1 MRSRQREARRSAARQ
16 APKPSPNGANDNEKK
31 KRAAT
36 RAKTY
41 GEPVSPPRPAK
52 PGQTVIRFPRECP
65 GEGEAGAAL
74 TPRPGGR
81 RARAFP
87 RQGARQDRGR
97 GGPVSQVG
105 RSVSQRPPAP
115 PAEGRPWFRAHA
127 GRSLSQLLA
136 GLLLSF
142 PLTPS
147 PIDILTIISQA
158 SFNRFQPRLLTGL
171 GQSGRE
177 PQARPTAALLF
188 QEPILNVA
196 AKGISLTDFTLPTAA
211 SSSPAPTRGLTS
223 PHAAKRIPKPKS
235 SSFCHSLSSD

>member
-1 MRSRQREARRSAARQ
+1 MPRGGRGGRGPHPAAGRPPSAGL
-16 APKPSPNGANDNEKK
+16 SPAGGA
-31 KRAAT
+31 A
-36 RAKTY
+36 
-41 GEPVSPPRPAK
+41 GPRP
-52 PGQTVIRFPRECP
+52 
-65 GEGEAGAAL
+65 
-74 TPRPGGR
+74 R
-81 RARAFP
+81 RARA
-87 RQGARQDRGR
+87 AA
-97 GGPVSQVG
+97 PVSQVG

-223 PHAAKRIPKPKS
+223 PHAAKRIPNPKS